1 MNYYKKVCVLKQVE
15 EGFSINNRT
24 VSGIARIEYESGV
37 TTLFLSV
44 INLATVSGGSYRFCA
59 CDTTLQLYSLELGF
73 RPTSLTKV
81 IDGLKNNL
89 PNFEKGFACGLFFV
103 KDSVPVLVAFS
114 KDDCCTLSPADLKKA
129 VAEKCFIEHKCAI
142 AEKPMTEKISPNHT
156 DNYFA
161 YNDEA
166 VATENYYDLDD
177 GIKEKIKAIGDI
189 NSEIL
194 RNDDGFFNSRN
205 QAEKEK
211 GQTKGCPN
219 ENETNA
225 CYSTANEK
233 GRYFDKV
240 KGEIYDIFDKFCA
253 DVTLLSLF
261 PESQWA
267 RINYADDRYYLVGLI
282 KENGKEKYIC
292 YGVPAPFSKEPPK
305 ELKGFC
311 TFIPESIYNLFG
323 NGFWM
328 MFQCADTGECVK
340 KA

>member
-15 EGFSINNRT
+15 EGFSINNRA
-24 VSGIARIEYESGV
+24 VSGIARIEFESGV

-44 INLATVSGGSYRFCA
+44 INIATASSGNYRFYA
-59 CDTTLQLYSLELGF
+59 CDEGLKLYSLELGF

-81 IDGLKNNL
+81 IDGLSDKT
-89 PNFEKGFACGLFFV
+89 PTFEKGFACGIFFV
-103 KDSVPVLVAFS
+103 KDSVPVLIAFAKS
-114 KDDCCTLSPADLKKA
+114 DSCSLSPADLKKA
-129 VAEKCFIEHKCAI
+129 VAERCLIEHKSAI
-142 AEKPMTEKISPNHT
+142 AEKPLVDRVSCTPKDDYST
-156 DNYFA
+156 

-189 NSEIL
+189 NSEVL
-194 RNDDGFFNSRN
+194 RHDDGIFNSGN
-205 QAEKEK
+205 QAEKEE
-211 GQTKGCPN
+211 GQTESCPN

-240 KGEIYDIFDKFCA
+240 KGEIYDIFDKFCE
-253 DVTLLSLF
+253 DNTLLSLF

-267 RINYADDRYYLVGLI
+267 RINYADDKYYVVGLI

-311 TFIPESIYNLFG
+311 TFIPASVYDLFG